1 VTNHEEESNMRTIK
15 QALLYTALT
24 ATIAG
29 AAGLANAAP
38 RSPDPYT
45 DGARVTNRDGM
56 AERNGTRDPYTDG
69 GRAIHDPRSP
79 YTDGGFSA
87 IGKRDAFTDGA

>member
-1 VTNHEEESNMRTIK
+1 MRTIK

-24 ATIAG
+24 ATLAS

-38 RSPDPYT
+38 RS
-45 DGARVTNRDGM
+45 A
-56 AERNGTRDPYTDG
+56 DPYTDG
-69 GRAIHDPRSP
+69 GRSIHEPRSP

-87 IGKRDAFTDGA
+87 TGKRDVYTDGAFSATGKRDVFTDGA

>member
-1 VTNHEEESNMRTIK
+1 MRSIK

-24 ATIAG
+24 ATLAG

-38 RSPDPYT
+38 RAADPYT
-45 DGARVTNRDGM
+45 DGARVTNRDGYVD
-56 AERNGTRDPYTDG
+56 RVGTRDPYTDG
-69 GRAIHDPRSP
+69 GHSIQQPRDP

-87 IGKRDAFTDGA
+87 TGKRDAFTDGA

>member
-1 VTNHEEESNMRTIK
+1 MRTIK

-38 RSPDPYT
+38 RNPDPYT
-45 DGARVTNRDGM
+45 DGARVTNRDGLV
-56 AERNGTRDPYTDG
+56 ERTGTRDVYTDG
-69 GRAIHDPRSP
+69 ARGIHDQRSP

-87 IGKRDAFTDGA
+87 TGKRDVYTDGA

>member
-1 VTNHEEESNMRTIK
+1 MRTIK

-24 ATIAG
+24 ATLAG
-29 AAGLANAAP
+29 VAGLANAVP
-38 RSPDPYT
+38 RSADPFT
-45 DGARVTNRDGM
+45 DGARVTNRDGLV
-56 AERNGTRDPYTDG
+56 ERTGTRDPYTDG

-87 IGKRDAFTDGA
+87 TGKRDVFTDGA